1 MQTKVTGAVDESDM
15 ALALPAFL
23 RLEAL
28 LTEAFRDV
36 ELGADRFVL
45 LVFAGNQE
53 LLRGKYPVAG
63 RGKTR
68 DWQTGQTFSDVTV
81 RIRFGDDIQ
90 ASPDADHLA
99 RRLAAHLMRDLEQAL
114 QEKRV
119 STSMRGAMA
128 VVTEAL
134 RRAFGETLR
143 PSEA

>member
-15 ALALPAFL
+15 ALALLAFL
-23 RLEAL
+23 RLEVL
-28 LTEAFRDV
+28 LAEAFRDV

-53 LLRGKYPVAG
+53 LPRGKYPVAG
-63 RGKTR
+63 RAKAH
-68 DWQTGQTFSDVTV
+68 DWQTGQTFSDLTV
-81 RIRFGDDIQ
+81 RIRFGEDIK
-90 ASPDADHLA
+90 ASPDPDHLA
-99 RRLAAHLMRDLEQAL
+99 RRLAAHLRHDLEQAL
-114 QEKRV
+114 QEKRI